1 MTKQVY
7 KVLLLA
13 AGIGLISSCKKDKY
27 LNPAPTT
34 SLQAADAFNTP
45 ERILSQVNGMY
56 GSIRSGQFMGGRY
69 YVYNDIR
76 GEEFINMLTNGVTGL
91 QTWNHT
97 LNSNANEVVNL
108 WSAAYFAINS
118 TNLFIDGMA
127 TKGNT
132 VVSSA
137 LAANYNGEAR
147 FLRGL
152 AYFELLQLYARP
164 YWDGTGSK
172 AGLPLRLKGNSGLGE
187 NNLARSTVDSV
198 YQQIIADLDFAEAN
212 LPLNYS
218 SATLNTT
225 RAHRNTAIALKTRVY
240 LAMGKYD
247 KVITEA
253 NKIVSATAPFSAAT
267 GVANALQADPTT
279 PFKTFTTTESVFS
292 MPFTTS
298 TGDVPGT
305 QNQMGYYYSPSKIN
319 GNNAGNGEYSLN
331 ASGII
336 ADAGWLATDKRKNF
350 VYTHTD
356 GKKYLIK
363 WPSPSPYPDWVPV
376 IRYAEVMLNLAEAK
390 TRVTNTVDAQAVA
403 LLNAIRNRAD
413 AATTYTVASFATP
426 TDLINAILK
435 ERRIELLGEGFRSFD
450 LLRLGQTIPAKG
462 TAPLINPTQSEYIWP
477 ISFQELLNNKLCV
490 QNP

>member
-1 MTKQVY
+1 MTKQLY
-7 KVLLLA
+7 KFLLLA
-13 AGIGLISSCKKDKY
+13 AGIGMLSSCNKEKY

-34 SLQAADAFNTP
+34 SLQAADAFSTP
-45 ERILSQVNGMY
+45 ARILSQVNGMY
-56 GSIRSGQFMGGRY
+56 NALRAGNFMGGRY

-97 LNSNANEVVNL
+97 LNSNSNEVVNL
-108 WSAAYFAINS
+108 WSAAYFSINS
-118 TNLFIDGMA
+118 DNLFLDGMA
-127 TKGNT
+127 LKGNA
-132 VVSSA
+132 VVGTA

-164 YWDGTGSK
+164 YWDGNGSK
-172 AGLPLRLKGNSGLGE
+172 PGVPLRLTGNSGLGP
-187 NNLARSTVDSV
+187 NDLARTSVDSI
-198 YQQIIADLDFAEAN
+198 YKQIIADLDFAEAN
-212 LPLNYS
+212 LPLTNA
-218 SATLNTT
+218 SATLNVT

-240 LAMGKYD
+240 LAMGQYD

-253 NKIVSATAPFSAAT
+253 NKIVSATAPFTAAT

-331 ASGII
+331 AAGII
-336 ADAGWLATDKRKNF
+336 ADAGWLAADKRKAF

-376 IRYAEVMLNLAEAK
+376 IRYSEVLLNLAEAR
-390 TRVTNTVDAQAVA
+390 TRVTNTVDPQAVA
-403 LLNAIRNRAD
+403 MLNAIRNRAD
-413 AATTYTVASFATP
+413 ASTIYTVASFATP

-450 LLRLGQTIPAKG
+450 LLRLGQIIPGKG
-462 TAPLINPTQSEYIWP
+462 TAPTINPTQSEYIWP